1 MYASTDNETFTEV
14 GGFTFTFPWTAPD
27 GTVVEGPNSPLIPA
41 YEEIVPA
48 EPVKARYM
56 KMEITETNTSN
67 NACQIAYFKAYE
79 KI

>member
-1 MYASTDNETFTEV
+1 MRRF
-14 GGFTFTFPWTAPD
+14 F
-27 GTVVEGPNSPLIPA
+27 
-41 YEEIVPA
+41 PA

-56 KMEITETNTSN
+56 KIEITETNTSN